1 MKKYPFVALALSLAL
16 PLSLAA
22 CGEDKKAAKPKIDP
36 ESVVAG
42 ANMQGRV
49 KVAPVGVEAVS
60 DTLRV
65 AGQITFDEN
74 RVARIGAT
82 VTGRVT
88 DIAANIGQ
96 NVARGTVLGRI
107 NSSDL
112 STQQLAYLRARSQ
125 YELNRRAAERA
136 QQLYAA
142 DVIAAAEL
150 QRRQS
155 EASISHAEMRADADQ
170 LRLLGV
176 SASALGQLGGQG
188 VISSSTPILS
198 TMNGVVV
205 ERNLA
210 LGQVVQPADALF
222 VVADLSKLWATAL
235 VPEQQ
240 VRFVQQ
246 GQTVA
251 LEIPALG
258 GAKRE
263 GKLVYV
269 GQVVDP
275 KTRTVVVRT
284 ELDNRGGELKPQML
298 ATMLG
303 TAAPE
308 KQPVVPNAAI
318 VRENNKDYVFVET
331 APSKFR
337 IRAVTLGEE
346 VAGKRVVISG
356 VKPGERI
363 AIEGA
368 FHLNNERN
376 RQALEGQ

>member
-1 MKKYPFVALALSLAL
+1 MKKLPFVALALGLAL
-16 PLSLAA
+16 AS
-22 CGEDKKAAKPKIDP
+22 CGDEKKAAKPRIDP

-88 DIAANIGQ
+88 DMAANIGQ
-96 NVARGTVLGRI
+96 SVGRGTVLGRI

-155 EASISHAEMRADADQ
+155 EANISHAEMRAAADQ

-176 SASALGQLGGQG
+176 SAAALGQLGGQG

-298 ATMLG
+298 ATMLV
-303 TAAPE
+303 TATPE

-337 IRAVTLGEE
+337 IRAVSLGEE

>member
-1 MKKYPFVALALSLAL
+1 MKKLPFVALALSLAL

-22 CGEDKKAAKPKIDP
+22 CGDDEKAAKPKIDP
-36 ESVVAG
+36 ETVVAG

-88 DIAANIGQ
+88 DMAANIGQ

-155 EASISHAEMRADADQ
+155 EASISHAEMRAAADQ

-240 VRFVQQ
+240 VRFVKQ

-263 GKLVYV
+263 GRLVYV

-298 ATMLG
+298 ATMLV
-303 TAAPE
+303 TATPE

-318 VRENNKDYVFVET
+318 VRENNKDYIFVET

-337 IRAVTLGEE
+337 IRAVSLGEE

>member
-1 MKKYPFVALALSLAL
+1 MNRFPFMAPLVSLALSLAL
-16 PLSLAA
+16 SA
-22 CGEDKKAAKPKIDP
+22 CGKDEKAAKPLVDP
-36 ESVVAG
+36 ETVVAG

-88 DIAANIGQ
+88 EMIANIGQ
-96 NVARGTVLGRI
+96 NVSRGTVLGRI

-142 DVIAAAEL
+142 DVISAAEL

-155 EASISHAEMRADADQ
+155 EASISSAEMRAAADQ

-176 SASALGQLGGQG
+176 SAGALGQLGSRG

-198 TMNGVVV
+198 TVHGVVV

-222 VVADLSKLWATAL
+222 VVADLSKLWAVAL

-240 VRFVQQ
+240 VRFVKQ

-263 GKLVYV
+263 GRLVYV

-284 ELDNRGGELKPQML
+284 ELDNRDGELKPQML
-298 ATMLG
+298 ATMLV
-303 TAAPE
+303 TASPE
-308 KQPVVPNAAI
+308 KRPVVPNAAI
-318 VRENNKDYVFVET
+318 VRESNRDHVFVET
-331 APSKFR
+331 APGKFR
-337 IRAVTLGEE
+337 LRTVSLGEE
-346 VAGKRVVISG
+346 MAGRRVVLSG

>member
-1 MKKYPFVALALSLAL
+1 MKKIPLSALVLSLAL
-16 PLSLAA
+16 PLALSA
-22 CGEDKKAAKPKIDP
+22 CGDDEKAAKPKIDP
-36 ESVVAG
+36 ETVVAG

-49 KVAPVGVEAVS
+49 KVAPVGVEPVS

-88 DIAANIGQ
+88 DIVANIGQ
-96 NVARGTVLGRI
+96 NVGRGTVLGRI

-155 EASISHAEMRADADQ
+155 EANISHAEMRAAADQ

-222 VVADLSKLWATAL
+222 VVADLGKLWATAL

-240 VRFVQQ
+240 VRFVKQ

-263 GKLVYV
+263 SKLVYV

-275 KTRTVVVRT
+275 KTRTVVLRT
-284 ELDNRGGELKPQML
+284 ELDNRDGQLKPQML
-298 ATMLG
+298 ATMLV

-308 KQPVVPNAAI
+308 SRPVVPNAAI
-318 VRENNKDYVFVET
+318 VRENNKDHIFVET
-331 APSKFR
+331 APNKFR
-337 IRAVTLGEE
+337 IRPVTLGDDMG
-346 VAGKRVVISG
+346 GKRVVISG

-363 AIEGA
+363 VIDGA

>member
-1 MKKYPFVALALSLAL
+1 MKKLPFVALMLSFALAS
-16 PLSLAA
+16 
-22 CGEDKKAAKPKIDP
+22 CGDDEKAAKPRIDP

-88 DIAANIGQ
+88 DMAANIGQ
-96 NVARGTVLGRI
+96 NVGRGTVLGRI

-155 EASISHAEMRADADQ
+155 EANISHAEMRAAADQ

-176 SASALGQLGGQG
+176 SAAALGQLGGQG

-240 VRFVQQ
+240 VRFVKQ

-263 GKLVYV
+263 GRLVYV

-284 ELDNRGGELKPQML
+284 ELDNRDGELKPQML
-298 ATMLG
+298 ATMLV
-303 TAAPE
+303 TATPE
-308 KQPVVPNAAI
+308 SRPVVPNAAI
-318 VRENNKDYVFVET
+318 VRENNKDHVFVET

-337 IRAVTLGEE
+337 IRPVTLGEE
-346 VAGKRVVISG
+346 MGGKRVVLSG

-363 AIEGA
+363 ATEGA

>member
-1 MKKYPFVALALSLAL
+1 MKKLPFMALALGLAL
-16 PLSLAA
+16 AS
-22 CGEDKKAAKPKIDP
+22 CGDDKKAAKPKIDP
-36 ESVVAG
+36 ETVVAG

-88 DIAANIGQ
+88 DMAANIGQ

-155 EASISHAEMRADADQ
+155 EANISHAEMRAAADQ

-176 SASALGQLGGQG
+176 SAAALGQLGGQG

-240 VRFVQQ
+240 VRFVKQ

-284 ELDNRGGELKPQML
+284 ELDNRNGELKPQML
-298 ATMLG
+298 ATMLV
-303 TAAPE
+303 TATPE

-337 IRAVTLGEE
+337 LRAVSLGDEMG
-346 VAGKRVVISG
+346 GKRVVLSG

-363 AIEGA
+363 ATEGA

>member
-1 MKKYPFVALALSLAL
+1 MNKFPFVALALSLAL
-16 PLSLAA
+16 CA
-22 CGEDKKAAKPKIDP
+22 CGDDEKAAKPKIDP
-36 ESVVAG
+36 ETVAAG

-88 DIAANIGQ
+88 DMAANIGQ

-155 EASISHAEMRADADQ
+155 EASISHAEMRAAADQ

-240 VRFVQQ
+240 VRFVKQ

-284 ELDNRGGELKPQML
+284 ELDNRSGELKPQML
-298 ATMLG
+298 ATMLV
-303 TAAPE
+303 TATPE

-337 IRAVTLGEE
+337 IRAVSLGEE

>member
-1 MKKYPFVALALSLAL
+1 MKKLPFVALMLSFALAS
-16 PLSLAA
+16 
-22 CGEDKKAAKPKIDP
+22 CGDDEKAAKPRIDP
-36 ESVVAG
+36 ESGVAG

-88 DIAANIGQ
+88 DMAANIGQ
-96 NVARGTVLGRI
+96 NVGRGTVLGRI

-155 EASISHAEMRADADQ
+155 EANISHAEMRAAADQ

-176 SASALGQLGGQG
+176 SAAALGQLGGQG

-198 TMNGVVV
+198 TMSGVVV

-240 VRFVQQ
+240 VRFVKQ

-263 GKLVYV
+263 GRLVYV

-284 ELDNRGGELKPQML
+284 ELDNRSGELKPQML
-298 ATMLG
+298 ATMLV
-303 TAAPE
+303 TATPE
-308 KQPVVPNAAI
+308 SRPVVPNAAI
-318 VRENNKDYVFVET
+318 VRENNKDHVFVET

-337 IRAVTLGEE
+337 IRPVTLGEE
-346 VAGKRVVISG
+346 MGGKRVVLSG

-363 AIEGA
+363 ATEGA

>member
-1 MKKYPFVALALSLAL
+1 MNKFPFVALALSLAL
-16 PLSLAA
+16 TS

-36 ESVVAG
+36 ETVVAG

-88 DIAANIGQ
+88 DMTANIGQ
-96 NVARGTVLGRI
+96 SVGRGTVLGRI

-136 QQLYAA
+136 EQLYAA

-155 EASISHAEMRADADQ
+155 EASISHAEMRAAADQ

-222 VVADLSKLWATAL
+222 VVADLSKLWAVAL

-240 VRFVQQ
+240 VRFVKQ

-258 GAKRE
+258 GVKRE
-263 GKLVYV
+263 GRLVYV

-284 ELDNRGGELKPQML
+284 ELDNRSGELKPQML
-298 ATMLG
+298 ATMLV
-303 TAAPE
+303 TATPE

-331 APSKFR
+331 SPSKFR
-337 IRAVTLGEE
+337 IRAVSLGEE
-346 VAGKRVVISG
+346 VAGKRVVVSG

>member
-1 MKKYPFVALALSLAL
+1 MKKLPFVALMLSFALAS
-16 PLSLAA
+16 
-22 CGEDKKAAKPKIDP
+22 CGDDEKAAKPRIDP

-88 DIAANIGQ
+88 DMAANIGQ
-96 NVARGTVLGRI
+96 NVGRGTVLGRI

-155 EASISHAEMRADADQ
+155 EANISHAEMRAAADQ

-176 SASALGQLGGQG
+176 SAAALGQLGGQG

-240 VRFVQQ
+240 VRFVKQ

-284 ELDNRGGELKPQML
+284 ELDNRDGELKPQML
-298 ATMLG
+298 ATMLV
-303 TAAPE
+303 TATPE
-308 KQPVVPNAAI
+308 SRPVVPNAAI
-318 VRENNKDYVFVET
+318 VRENNKDHVFVET

-337 IRAVTLGEE
+337 IRPVTLGEE
-346 VAGKRVVISG
+346 MGGKRVVLSG

-363 AIEGA
+363 ATEGA

>member
-1 MKKYPFVALALSLAL
+1 MNKFPFVALALSLAL
-16 PLSLAA
+16 TS

-36 ESVVAG
+36 ETVVAG

-65 AGQITFDEN
+65 AGQITFNEN

-88 DIAANIGQ
+88 DMTANIGQ
-96 NVARGTVLGRI
+96 SVGRGTVLGRI

-155 EASISHAEMRADADQ
+155 EASISHAEMRAAADQ

-222 VVADLSKLWATAL
+222 VVADLSKLWAVAL

-240 VRFVQQ
+240 VRFVKQ

-251 LEIPALG
+251 LEIPALD

-263 GKLVYV
+263 GRLVYV

-284 ELDNRGGELKPQML
+284 ELDNRSGELKPQML
-298 ATMLG
+298 ATMLV
-303 TAAPE
+303 TATPE

-331 APSKFR
+331 SPSKFR
-337 IRAVTLGEE
+337 IRAVSLGEE